1 MIGAITA
8 GLFGTGGAAPAAA
21 GSYDSIQT
29 FTLSGNQT
37 SISFTSIPST
47 YKHLQIRAISRSN
60 YTGSGGGIENYLTF
74 NSDTANNYYY
84 HVLAGNGAT
93 AASTAAGSMQANL
106 VVGYSPRA
114 SDLANDFCAYVVDIL
129 DYQNTNKYKTTR
141 SLAGEDY
148 NGSGTIRLWSG
159 SWNSTAAVSTVTI
172 TCLPSN
178 SFTQYSS
185 FALYGIKG

>member
-1 MIGAITA
+1 MSILPGIYASQIT
-8 GLFGTGGAAPAAA
+8 GHLSIN
-21 GSYDSIQT
+21 SYESIQT
-29 FTLSGNQT
+29 FNISSNTT
-37 SISFTSIPST
+37 SVSFTSIPST

-93 AASTAAGSMQANL
+93 AASTAAGSMQPNL

-129 DYQNTNKYKTTR
+129 DYQNTNKYKVIR

-148 NGSGTIRLWSG
+148 NGSGTIRFWSG
-159 SWNSTAAVSTVTI
+159 NWNSTAAVSTVTI